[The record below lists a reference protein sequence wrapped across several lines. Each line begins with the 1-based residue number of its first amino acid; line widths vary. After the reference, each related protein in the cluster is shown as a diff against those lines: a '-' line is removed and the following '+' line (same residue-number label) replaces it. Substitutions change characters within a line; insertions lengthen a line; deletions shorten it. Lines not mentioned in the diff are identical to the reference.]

1 MLKILLSRMGVL
13 SVHYMRQIPA
23 KVLEGKK
30 KKPPRRG
37 RLSLRGFEREQGG
50 F

>member
-23 KVLEGKK
+23 KVLKGKK
-30 KKPPRRG
+30 KKPSRRG
-37 RLSLRGFEREQGG
+37 RLSLRRFEKGQGR